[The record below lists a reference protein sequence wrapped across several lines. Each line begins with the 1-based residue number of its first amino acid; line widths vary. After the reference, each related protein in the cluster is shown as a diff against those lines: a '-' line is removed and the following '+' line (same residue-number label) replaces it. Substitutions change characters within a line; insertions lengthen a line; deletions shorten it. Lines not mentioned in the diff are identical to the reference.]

1 MKQHELEFRAKGYP
15 TEFIVD
21 GCIAYKI
28 HNNKIEKYKECES
41 HEEAEKYRTQL
52 ANEFW
57 GFRLS

>member
-1 MKQHELEFRAKGYP
+1 MNQQQVEFRATGYF

-28 HNNKIEKYKECES
+28 HNNKIEKYKECKS

-52 ANEFW
+52 VNEFW
-57 GFRLS
+57 GFKLN